1 MLKIIISILFK
12 FYSYLLKDFLLFV
25 KRKKFLYLTFLL
37 PIIFGGIFI
46 MITTSKD
53 LNINVSICQFD
64 ENKNIN
70 EIYRNLDFEI
80 TKLEA
85 NDTCIQNLLGGI
97 KNNSYDLGIVIPQ
110 DFTQNLND
118 LKQTKIKIYHDNTNL
133 AYSNLVSWKID
144 VLLNPV
150 KYEITNNLNQN
161 FKQEFSKI
169 RPIINSFKEN
179 FNSNYIDS
187 QYELIEKDLIKI
199 ENLETNYLTNS
210 INTNSQ
216 EIYDIKKEKVLL
228 TYIFPIICMFI
239 VIMLTSV
246 LIIYDR
252 KSNFILRVKL
262 NSNIALYIFSKIIFF
277 SALTFIQFLIIYI
290 LFLFLD
296 VNLTLNFFEA
306 LKLILFIGILNSLLG
321 IFIGLISENEGIA
334 ILLCLIIALP
344 QMLLCGLMFPLEIFP
359 NFLKSILQYTP
370 LNIQIDLTKEIL
382 LFSNQISLSIFI
394 YLFLLFV
401 IFSYY
406 LNKKEI

>member
-1 MLKIIISILFK
+1 MLKIIISVLFK

-85 NDTCIQNLLGGI
+85 DDTCIQNILGGI

-216 EIYDIKKEKVLL
+216 EIYDIKKEKILL

>member
-179 FNSNYIDS
+179 FNSNYIDT

-216 EIYDIKKEKVLL
+216 EIYDIKKEKILL

>member
-85 NDTCIQNLLGGI
+85 NDTCIQNILGGI

-216 EIYDIKKEKVLL
+216 EIYDIKKEKILL

-334 ILLCLIIALP
+334 ILLCLIIVIP

-382 LFSNQISLSIFI
+382 LFSNQLSLSIFI

>member
-1 MLKIIISILFK
+1 MLKIIISVLFK

-85 NDTCIQNLLGGI
+85 NDTCIQNLLAGI

-179 FNSNYIDS
+179 FNSNYIDT

-216 EIYDIKKEKVLL
+216 EIYDIKKEKILL

-334 ILLCLIIALP
+334 ILLCLIIVIP

-382 LFSNQISLSIFI
+382 LFSNQISLNIFI
-394 YLFLLFV
+394 YLFLVFV